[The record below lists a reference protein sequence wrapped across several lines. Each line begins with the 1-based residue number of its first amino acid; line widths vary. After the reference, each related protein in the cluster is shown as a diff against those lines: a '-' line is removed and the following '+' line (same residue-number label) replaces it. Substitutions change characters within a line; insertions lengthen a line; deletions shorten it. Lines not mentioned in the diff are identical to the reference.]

1 MMHKSTFGLTF
12 KLLLAV
18 VEIQKRDFE
27 IRYPKTLKHYTIE
40 LEPSNMNPADHA
52 SRGLLESN
60 SKYPDLWFRGLWS
73 GDLSSNDPN
82 EQQQTL
88 MIMMLESRQMQN

>member
-1 MMHKSTFGLTF
+1 
-12 KLLLAV
+12 
-18 VEIQKRDFE
+18 
-27 IRYPKTLKHYTIE
+27 
-40 LEPSNMNPADHA
+40 MNPADHA